1 MGGWGLTGS
10 CQVPNIL
17 AEVRDPLEA
26 TAGEVEVGEEEG
38 TSGAEE
44 SEVAGVLVDGEAPQ
58 SNSPAPHAGG
68 LLALCGRAAAA
79 LPARD
84 RRRLALFDRAILLQA
99 ALVVVL
105 YLIMGCCGYAMFGGG
120 VDSNVLVS
128 FPLSDPFANAA
139 RVGVSLVGAVSYPML
154 HFTSRMMLHAMM
166 QARRPPPTL
175 CCPPRA
181 A

>member
-1 MGGWGLTGS
+1 
-10 CQVPNIL
+10 
-17 AEVRDPLEA
+17 
-26 TAGEVEVGEEEG
+26 
-38 TSGAEE
+38 
-44 SEVAGVLVDGEAPQ
+44 
-58 SNSPAPHAGG
+58 
-68 LLALCGRAAAA
+68 
-79 LPARD
+79 
-84 RRRLALFDRAILLQA
+84 
-99 ALVVVL
+99 
-105 YLIMGCCGYAMFGGG
+105 MFGGG